1 MRSTETPASMYQYQV
16 KSRRRLCMPRPRT
29 NVLKE
34 YLSMAKE
41 NEALMAIVA
50 VIAMTV
56 FMEVYQWL

>member
-1 MRSTETPASMYQYQV
+1 
-16 KSRRRLCMPRPRT
+16 MPRPRT

-56 FMEVYQWL
+56 FLEVYQWL